1 MRIVHRCHRRNA
13 RQSRNAGTQG
23 RDSRIGAAPPWVR
36 DISLARNF
44 RHDQLNAVRR
54 SNAHGAPAC
63 KARRT
68 GGKRG
73 RARRHSVM
81 HEINVTPFVD
91 VMLVLLIVFM
101 VAAPLLL
108 SGLPVDLPA
117 SKGQSLSQAKDPI
130 TVTVDRNGKIYLG
143 IAGGADRGSRRCS
156 SSSRPGQECRG
167 RSDPVPRRPPG
178 RIRPRVGSD
187 QRRARGRLQEVH
199 LRQRPRGHRAAPGK
213 R

>member
-1 MRIVHRCHRRNA
+1 MAASVQSA
-13 RQSRNAGTQG
+13 RPS
-23 RDSRIGAAPPWVR
+23 
-36 DISLARNF
+36 
-44 RHDQLNAVRR
+44 
-54 SNAHGAPAC
+54 
-63 KARRT
+63 

-117 SKGQSLSQAKDPI
+117 AKGQSLNLNKEPI

-143 IAGGADRGSRRCS
+143 SQEEPIEIAPLLVKLKAMVKNVDDDPILFRGDRQVNYGRVSEVLSAVREGGFRKFTFVSGPEDIQQG
-156 SSSRPGQECRG
+156 
-167 RSDPVPRRPPG
+167 
-178 RIRPRVGSD
+178 
-187 QRRARGRLQEVH
+187 
-199 LRQRPRGHRAAPGK
+199 PGK